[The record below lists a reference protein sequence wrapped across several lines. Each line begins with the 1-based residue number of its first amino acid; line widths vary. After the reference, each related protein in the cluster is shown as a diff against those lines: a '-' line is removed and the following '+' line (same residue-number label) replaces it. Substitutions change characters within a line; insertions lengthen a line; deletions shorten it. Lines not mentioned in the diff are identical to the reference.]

1 MFYYVNYKDN
11 WADEMF
17 VDGFS
22 IMDEK
27 EYEHYTATVNAIITD
42 IECGLP
48 FIYQIGTNEEIE
60 YNNVNDFLSAFEVSE
75 FEEYPE
81 GIEMV
86 FGKKFPEFGFFPYG
100 QMLNTLWDRA
110 NGLDD
115 KDENEE
121 MRTEYYRIDYF
132 SSLNQVRIGDPVYIE
147 VKGYSNTEIDA
158 QIECFEEHFA
168 TEYYKQYG
176 VSCYPETTQIYKE
189 LYEQEMNLNA
199 YDCWRR
205 KKK

>member
-27 EYEHYTATVNAIITD
+27 EYEHYTATVNAIVAD

-60 YNNVNDFLSAFEVSE
+60 YDNVNDFLSAFEVSE

-100 QMLNTLWDRA
+100 QMLDTLWDRA
-110 NGLDD
+110 NGLEEEED
-115 KDENEE
+115 NE
-121 MRTEYYRIDYF
+121 MREEYYRIDYYN
-132 SSLNQVRIGDPVYIE
+132 SVSNERVGDPVYIK
-147 VKGYSNTEIDA
+147 VKGYSDTEIDA
-158 QIECFEEHFA
+158 QVETFEEYFA
-168 TEYYKQYG
+168 IEYYNQYG
-176 VSCYPETTQIYKE
+176 VYVYPETCQIYEE
-189 LYEQEMNLNA
+189 LYNKEMNLNGNE
-199 YDCWRR
+199 
-205 KKK
+205 

>member
-17 VDGFS
+17 IDGFS

-27 EYEHYTATVNAIITD
+27 EYEHYTATVNAIVAD

-60 YNNVNDFLSAFEVSE
+60 YNNADEFLNAFEVSE

-100 QMLNTLWDRA
+100 QMLDTLWDRA
-110 NGLDD
+110 NGLEIGD
-115 KDENEE
+115 KELME
-121 MRTEYYRIDYF
+121 EYYRIDYYN
-132 SSLNQVRIGDPVYIE
+132 SITKERVGDPVY
-147 VKGYSNTEIDA
+147 VKVRGYSEIEIDA
-158 QIECFEEHFA
+158 QIETFEEHFA
-168 TEYYKQYG
+168 TEYNKQYG
-176 VSCYPETTQIYKE
+176 VYVYPETCQIWKD
-189 LYEQEMNLNA
+189 LYEEEMNLNGNE
-199 YDCWRR
+199 
-205 KKK
+205 

>member
-17 VDGFS
+17 VEGFS

-48 FIYQIGTNEEIE
+48 FIYQVGSNEEIE

-81 GIEMV
+81 GIEMI

-100 QMLNTLWDRA
+100 QMLDTLWDRA
-110 NGLDD
+110 NGLED
-115 KDENEE
+115 KDEDEE

-132 SSLNQVRIGDPVYIE
+132 NSLTRNRVGDPVFIK
-147 VKGYSNTEIDA
+147 VSGYSNTEIDA
-158 QIECFEEHFA
+158 QIETFEEHFA
-168 TEYYKQYG
+168 TEYYNKYN
-176 VSCYPETTQIYKE
+176 VFCYPETVQIYKE
-189 LYEQEMNLNA
+189 LYEEEMNLNGNE
-199 YDCWRR
+199 
-205 KKK
+205 

>member
-17 VDGFS
+17 FDGFS

-27 EYEHYTATVNAIITD
+27 EYEHYTATVNAIVAD

-60 YNNVNDFLSAFEVSE
+60 YNNADEFLSAFEVSE

-100 QMLNTLWDRA
+100 QMLDTLWDRA
-110 NGLDD
+110 NGLED
-115 KDENEE
+115 KNEE
-121 MRTEYYRIDYF
+121 LIEEYYRIDYYN
-132 SSLNQVRIGDPVYIE
+132 SVSKEHVGDPVY
-147 VKGYSNTEIDA
+147 VKVRGYSEIEIDA
-158 QIECFEEHFA
+158 QIESFEEHFA
-168 TEYYKQYG
+168 TEYNKQYG
-176 VSCYPETTQIYKE
+176 VYVYPETCQIWKD
-189 LYEQEMNLNA
+189 LYDKEMNLNGNE
-199 YDCWRR
+199 
-205 KKK
+205 

>member
-27 EYEHYTATVNAIITD
+27 EYEHYTATVNAIVAD

-60 YNNVNDFLSAFEVSE
+60 YNNADEFLSAFEVSG

-100 QMLNTLWDRA
+100 QMLDTLWDRA
-110 NGLDD
+110 NGLE
-115 KDENEE
+115 DENEE
-121 MRTEYYRIDYF
+121 LIEEYYRIDYYN
-132 SSLNQVRIGDPVYIE
+132 SLTRNRVGDPVFIK
-147 VKGYSNTEIDA
+147 VSGYSNTEIDA
-158 QIECFEEHFA
+158 QIETFEEHFA
-168 TEYYKQYG
+168 TEYYNQYN
-176 VSCYPETTQIYKE
+176 VFCYPETIQIYKE
-189 LYEQEMNLNA
+189 LYEEEMNLNGNE
-199 YDCWRR
+199 
-205 KKK
+205 

>member
-17 VDGFS
+17 VEGFS

-27 EYEHYTATVNAIITD
+27 EYEHYTATVNAIIAD

-100 QMLNTLWDRA
+100 QMLDTLWDRA

-132 SSLNQVRIGDPVYIE
+132 NSLNQVRIGDPVYIE

-168 TEYYKQYG
+168 TEYHKQYG

>member
-17 VDGFS
+17 VEGFS

-27 EYEHYTATVNAIITD
+27 EYEHYTATVNAIVAD

-48 FIYQIGTNEEIE
+48 FIYQIGTNEEIK

-110 NGLDD
+110 NDLEEEED
-115 KDENEE
+115 NE
-121 MRTEYYRIDYF
+121 MREEYYRIDYYN
-132 SSLNQVRIGDPVYIE
+132 SVSNERVGDPVYIK
-147 VKGYSNTEIDA
+147 VKGYSDTEIDA
-158 QIECFEEHFA
+158 QVETFEEHFA
-168 TEYYKQYG
+168 IEYYNQYG
-176 VSCYPETTQIYKE
+176 VYVYPETCQIYEE
-189 LYEQEMNLNA
+189 LYNKEMNLNGNE
-199 YDCWRR
+199 
-205 KKK
+205 

>member
-17 VDGFS
+17 IDGFS

-27 EYEHYTATVNAIITD
+27 EYEHYTATVNAIVAD

-60 YNNVNDFLSAFEVSE
+60 YNNANDFLSAFEVSE

-86 FGKKFPEFGFFPYG
+86 FGKKFPEFGFFPYE
-100 QMLNTLWDRA
+100 QMLDTLWDRA
-110 NGLDD
+110 NDLEEEED
-115 KDENEE
+115 NE
-121 MRTEYYRIDYF
+121 MREEYYRIDYYN
-132 SSLNQVRIGDPVYIE
+132 SVSNERVGDPVYIK
-147 VKGYSNTEIDA
+147 VKGYSDTEIDA
-158 QIECFEEHFA
+158 QVETFEEHFA
-168 TEYYKQYG
+168 IEYYNQYG
-176 VSCYPETTQIYKE
+176 VYVYPETCQIYEE
-189 LYEQEMNLNA
+189 LYNKEMNLNGNE
-199 YDCWRR
+199 
-205 KKK
+205 